1 MNSNLE
7 NKKIKVGFYPPL
19 TFFFLKKI
27 VLPSWAIEPHE
38 MNKSGMNLVTTKFNA
53 IMTFYR
59 FCLGLRLDS
68 YNF

>member
-1 MNSNLE
+1 MDSNLE

-19 TFFFLKKI
+19 TLKKNKI

-53 IMTFYR
+53 IMTFYKS
-59 FCLGLRLDS
+59 CLGLSACLV
-68 YNF
+68 